1 MKQTATVF
9 ILLFTANLSI
19 AQQENK
25 IIQTKPKRFEY
36 YFNGAFGF
44 YFPFNTTKTVASR
57 GNVNTFQIQVNY
69 KDYFFSRLCFD
80 QYNVGYEDNV
90 TINSL
95 STYIKDK
102 VQTTYIGLDIGYTF
116 HLGKMLSP
124 FAYIGAGYTTMD
136 VPTVSYDNIQNNL
149 RIVTST
155 KSFLG
160 LRGGI
165 GAEYEFNKFFIL
177 YADAQ
182 YLSIPFKT
190 DLSNK
195 DLNGISL
202 QIGFKTPLQ

>member
-1 MKQTATVF
+1 MKQTALVT
-9 ILLFTANLSI
+9 ILLITIKFSM

-25 IIQTKPKRFEY
+25 IVQTNPKRFEY

-44 YFPFNTTKTVASR
+44 YFPLNTASAVASR
-57 GNVNTFQIQVNY
+57 GNISTFQFQAND
-69 KDYFFSRLCFD
+69 KDNFFSRLCFD
-80 QYNVGYEDNV
+80 QYNVGYEDN
-90 TINSL
+90 ININGL
-95 STYIKDK
+95 NTYIKDK
-102 VQTTYIGLDIGYTF
+102 VQTTYIGVDIGYTF
-116 HLGKMLSP
+116 HLGEKLSP
-124 FAYIGAGYTTMD
+124 FTYIGAGFTSID
-136 VPTVSYDNIQNNL
+136 VPVVNYNNLQNNL

-177 YADAQ
+177 YLDAQ

-195 DLNGISL
+195 QLNGVSI